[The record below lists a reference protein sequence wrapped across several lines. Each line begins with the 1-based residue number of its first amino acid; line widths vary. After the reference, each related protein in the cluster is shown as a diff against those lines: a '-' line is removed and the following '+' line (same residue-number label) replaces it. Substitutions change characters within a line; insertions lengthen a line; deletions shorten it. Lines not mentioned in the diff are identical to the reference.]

1 MDPNDFAWATKV
13 LELLAP
19 VADTL
24 SSIATLVGRW
34 LVDLQARY
42 PQLFSPQTLFG
53 LIGTTIAAWKWWE
66 AREANL
72 FRRFEEMIA
81 RNEAQLVKARNDLL
95 DVMIRPGP
103 GLRIRPPLFVQNDLK
118 RVLARRRWSP
128 KSIFRLGQRVD
139 ERLESA
145 VATSTRKVAAHLGR
159 LSLYRQE
166 IASARIIQGTLAAA
180 RAGQVTELHE
190 REDLELEAYDRFREV
205 LALPG
210 HREDVVAL
218 ELVAAQLVH
227 MEGEDQRAID
237 TYRNLIA
244 ILQRQNETPSRNMA
258 LARAKRGLAI
268 LRYPQSPI
276 EAQTQINE
284 GVALIMRLGPPRD
297 RHMLELAEMV
307 QLSGVAHLRLGA
319 TNQGPRQLRLAQTYY
334 RNLLR
339 SMYSRKRGLFR
350 WMYESALYSGHRTN
364 ELIGRAEAGLAST
377 QHLLNLFGARGKLLV
392 RRLRQG
398 HGVRRR
404 NRKRL
409 PLPRDH

>member
-1 MDPNDFAWATKV
+1 MDPNDFDWFSKIAEFVAAFADIFWVILSRLGSV
-13 LELLAP
+13 L
-19 VADTL
+19 
-24 SSIATLVGRW
+24 S
-34 LVDLQARY
+34 DLQARY

-53 LIGTTIAAWKWWE
+53 LLGTTIAVWKWWE

-72 FRRFEEMIA
+72 FRKFEEMIA

-103 GLRIRPPLFVQNDLK
+103 GIRIRPPLFVESDLK
-118 RVLARRRWSP
+118 HVLARRRWSP
-128 KSIFRLGQRVD
+128 RSILRFGQRID
-139 ERLESA
+139 DRLESA
-145 VATSTRKVAAHLGR
+145 VATSTCKVAAHLGR
-159 LSLYRQE
+159 LSLYREE
-166 IASARIIQGTLAAA
+166 IASARIIQGTLSAA
-180 RAGQVTELHE
+180 RAGQVAELHE
-190 REDLELEAYDRFREV
+190 RENLEVEAYDRFREV

-244 ILQRQNETPSRNMA
+244 ILQRQSETPLRNIA

-297 RHMLELAEMV
+297 RHMLALAEMV

-339 SMYSRKRGLFR
+339 SMRSRKRGLFR

-364 ELIGRAEAGLAST
+364 ELITRAEAGLAST
-377 QHLLNLFGARGKLLV
+377 QHLLDLFGAKGKLLV

-398 HGVRRR
+398 RGVRRH
-404 NRKRL
+404 NRKPS
-409 PLPRDH
+409 PLPKGH